1 MEERNYIKEFIEAMK
16 TDNGFNFLCTEGW
29 NIRKDDLLSLL
40 KELIYAVETAS
51 LLSSERK
58 EIIGEMEENLIDYCE

>member
-29 NIRKDDLLSLL
+29 DIRKDDLLRML
-40 KELIYAVETAS
+40 KELAYAVESTDLLPCEAKKIIES
-51 LLSSERK
+51 L
-58 EIIGEMEENLIDYCE
+58 EENLIDED